1 MPHILEELY
10 YGNINPNAKQFIR
23 NTSFD
28 RAMRTI
34 SDSEAKLTELLTG
47 KEKELFLKMVN
58 AFSEVDG
65 TGNVE
70 HFIEGFR
77 LGARIIIDIMNENDG
92 VLRDI
97 AE

>member
-10 YGNINPNAKQFIR
+10 YGNINPNAKQFLR

-28 RAMRTI
+28 KAMRTM
-34 SDSEAKLTELLTG
+34 SDSENKLPSRLEG
-47 KEKELFLKMVN
+47 EEKELLLNLLN
-58 AFSEVDG
+58 AFSEVDR

-77 LGARIIIDIMNENDG
+77 LGARIIIDVMKENDG
-92 VLRDI
+92 VLRSL